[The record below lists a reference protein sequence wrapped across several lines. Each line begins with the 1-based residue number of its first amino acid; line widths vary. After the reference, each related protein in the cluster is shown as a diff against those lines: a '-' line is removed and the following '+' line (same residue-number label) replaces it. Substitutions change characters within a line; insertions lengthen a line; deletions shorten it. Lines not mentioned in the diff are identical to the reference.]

1 MPRSGRSAI
10 APKIALDVS
19 SAGEDSKHMQTISI
33 TDLMD
38 LDRSAVQASR
48 DALAGCTATDLDRP
62 TPCAGWSLADLIAH
76 FGVEGALA
84 AYNAGEDRSK
94 LWKSEK
100 NYDDVAEFVESIPF
114 TETRDY
120 VQIVMRNAQI
130 YRMLNPAQ
138 AVASAAPTAAQEKSS
153 STKTVAAKSKA
164 RGAS

>member
-1 MPRSGRSAI
+1 
-10 APKIALDVS
+10 
-19 SAGEDSKHMQTISI
+19 
-33 TDLMD
+33 
-38 LDRSAVQASR
+38 
-48 DALAGCTATDLDRP
+48 
-62 TPCAGWSLADLIAH
+62 LADLITQ

-94 LWKSEK
+94 LWKSEH

-130 YRMLNPAQ
+130 YRILNPVT
-138 AVASAAPTAAQEKSS
+138 AVAANAPATVAPAKS
-153 STKTVAAKSKA
+153 TTVKSGAAKSKT

>member
-1 MPRSGRSAI
+1 M
-10 APKIALDVS
+10 
-19 SAGEDSKHMQTISI
+19 
-33 TDLMD
+33 
-38 LDRSAVQASR
+38 
-48 DALAGCTATDLDRP
+48 
-62 TPCAGWSLADLIAH
+62 
-76 FGVEGALA
+76 EGALA

-130 YRMLNPAQ
+130 YRILN
-138 AVASAAPTAAQEKSS
+138 PTAAADASAPVTAAPKTKPAKS
-153 STKTVAAKSKA
+153 TAAKSAALKSKN